1 MKIWK
6 TLSIALASFVLVF
19 LLVFCLVP
27 VKTVSYQVTIQKQ
40 VKETYYETEPYIV
53 QESYTNQV
61 PYIIQESYQVE
72 EPYHVKRYLDYDIVG
87 TLRQNSIKAGY
98 GAIGWASV
106 LIRNV
111 DSLNGSFTT
120 SFTFRARE
128 QEKTFYDTD
137 KIYLSSNEEGTA
149 EGWFDSWLGE
159 NWTWSYDITPEK
171 VTETK
176 YKIVTK
182 YKDVTKYQIVTK
194 YRDVTKYKRVEKER
208 LVRRPFIETRYK
220 NISMLEYL
228 LQ

>member
-137 KIYLSSNEEGTA
+137 KIYLSSNEEGNA
-149 EGWFDSWLGE
+149 EG
-159 NWTWSYDITPEK
+159 
-171 VTETK
+171 
-176 YKIVTK
+176 
-182 YKDVTKYQIVTK
+182 
-194 YRDVTKYKRVEKER
+194 
-208 LVRRPFIETRYK
+208 
-220 NISMLEYL
+220 
-228 LQ
+228 